1 MNISFKVLIV
11 VFLIFCTNIMSATI
25 INVPG
30 DQPTIQAGIN
40 VAVDSDTVLVEDG
53 VYTGELNRNLT
64 WDGNEKHI
72 IVKSENGPDNCVID
86 CENDGRGF
94 YFNQT
99 NQDTSD
105 VIEGFT
111 IMNGS
116 AEFGG
121 AMLIQYSTPK
131 IINCIFED
139 NHSYDWE
146 NCKGGA
152 LYIISCN
159 GLIIENCRFDDNS
172 SVSAWGS
179 YGGAIYILGSDI
191 TLIYCIFNNNSANSM
206 EVPAYGGAIFSGSS
220 NIEETNC
227 TFYSNNAGSMYG
239 SYGGAIF
246 YYNSNAISK
255 NSIYWRNMSG
265 GFQIEAEDSQLT
277 IEYCD
282 IENNI
287 FTGIGNIDLNPLF
300 ENPENRNLNLL
311 PSSPCIDAG
320 DPNPIYYDPDG
331 TVNDMGALY
340 YDQSSGLP
348 YTGPVWYVA
357 PFGNN
362 ENEGSFEFPFQT
374 IQRGIMF
381 AADGDTVIV
390 MDGIYCGFGNIDL
403 DFDGKNITVK
413 SENGA
418 ENTIIDCEQA
428 GRGFYFHL
436 NEDST
441 SVLDGFK
448 IINGY
453 AYTGG
458 GIYCFGSSPTIKN
471 IIFINNI
478 SYHEYS
484 QGGGGMAIKL
494 SNCYIINSLFIN
506 NISFSNG
513 AGFYCGLFSDPNIT
527 NCTFAN
533 NSSTNTSGAIMCRTF
548 SYPIITNSIFWNN
561 FPEEIG
567 GNIDNV
573 TVVYSDIE
581 GGWTGEG
588 NIDEDPM
595 FLNPSND
602 DYHLFENSPCI
613 DAGIPDTTGLYLPE
627 FDLDGNP
634 RIYNGIVDMGC
645 YEWQGTIS
653 YNFEFQ
659 ISNYKLSNHPNPFN
673 PTTMISF
680 SIPEESKVDL
690 IVYNIKGQKIKTI
703 VNEKLEQG
711 LHQTIWDGKNDNNR
725 YVASGVYFYK
735 LKVNNKNIAIKKC
748 LLLK

>member
-1 MNISFKVLIV
+1 V
-11 VFLIFCTNIMSATI
+11 A
-25 INVPG
+25 
-30 DQPTIQAGIN
+30 DGI
-40 VAVDSDTVLVEDG
+40 
-53 VYTGELNRNLT
+53 YTGELNRNLT

-86 CENDGRGF
+86 CENDGRAF
-94 YFNQT
+94 CFNQT

-105 VIEGFT
+105 VIAGFT

-116 AEFGG
+116 AEGG

-131 IINCIFED
+131 LINCIFEN
-139 NHSYDWE
+139 NHSNNWE

-172 SVSAWGS
+172 SGSVWGS

-191 TLIYCIFNNNSANSM
+191 TLVYCIFINNSANSI
-206 EVPAYGGAIFSGSS
+206 EVPAYGGAIFSDYS
-220 NIEETNC
+220 NIEVTNC

-246 YYNSNAISK
+246 FDNSNAISI

-265 GFQIEAEDSQLT
+265 GFQIETEDSQLT

-300 ENPENRNLNLL
+300 ENPENGNLNLL

-340 YDQSSGLP
+340 YDQSGGIP
-348 YTGPVWYVA
+348 YTGPVWFVA

-381 AADGDTVIV
+381 AADGDTVIT
-390 MDGIYCGFGNIDL
+390 MDGIYCGYGNIEL
-403 DFDGKNITVK
+403 DFDGKSITVK

-418 ENTIIDCEQA
+418 EDTVIDCEQA
-428 GRGFYFHL
+428 GLGFYFHL

-458 GIYCFGSSPTIKN
+458 GIYCFGSSPTIRN
-471 IIFINNI
+471 MIFANNI
-478 SYHEYS
+478 SYPDNS
-484 QGGGGMAIKL
+484 PWGGGGVGIKF
-494 SNCYIINSLFIN
+494 SNSHIINSLFIN
-506 NISFSNG
+506 NTSFSYG
-513 AGFYCGLFSDPNIT
+513 AGLYCGMWSEPNIT
-527 NCTFAN
+527 NCTFVN
-533 NSSTNTSGAIMCRTF
+533 NSSAFSAGSIMSGSF
-548 SYPIITNSIFWNN
+548 SNITISNSILWNN
-561 FPEEIG
+561 YPEEIG

-581 GGWTGEG
+581 GGWIGEG

-595 FLNPSND
+595 FLNPSNN
-602 DYHLFENSPCI
+602 DYHLLNNSPCVN
-613 DAGIPDTTGLYLPE
+613 AGSNSYIFWDY
-627 FDLDGNP
+627 DLDGNP
-634 RIYNGIVDMGC
+634 RVYDGIVDMGC
-645 YEWQGTIS
+645 YECQGTEADNNQYSIL
-653 YNFEFQ
+653 NFRLN
-659 ISNYKLSNHPNPFN
+659 NYPNPFN
-673 PTTMISF
+673 PETKINYQL
-680 SIPEESKVDL
+680 PAVSKVQL
-690 IVYNIKGQKIKTI
+690 SIYNIQGQKVKNLI
-703 VNEKLEQG
+703 NEVLPAGE
-711 LHQTIWDGKNDNNR
+711 HSIIWDGEDDTGKP
-725 YVASGVYFYK
+725 VGSGRK
-735 LKVNNKNIAIKKC
+735 MILIK
-748 LLLK
+748 